1 MSTKSR
7 PDNYGGDRQKRRAAL
22 TMACDERRVRLCGEE
37 NSRERKVTNV
47 KELGK
52 NEEKFYRKRKKETAR
67 SNASSENSDDN
78 SYSP

>member
-1 MSTKSR
+1 M
-7 PDNYGGDRQKRRAAL
+7 
-22 TMACDERRVRLCGEE
+22 
-37 NSRERKVTNV
+37 TNV